1 MSDSSASVDSEG
13 SPTTSDA
20 TSKCPSAESR
30 GPASPRPV
38 QTPVAVVGMAC
49 RLPGHSSSPTAL
61 WDLLERGGI
70 AKHEPPPSRFS
81 LAGHYDRANPGR
93 PRTMKSPGGMFVEDV
108 DPAVFDGQFFNLSRV
123 ECIAMDPQQRQ
134 MLEVAYECLENAG
147 VPMETLS
154 GTSTGV
160 VVGTNFIDYAAMQ
173 HRDPEDAPESVTI
186 GVETALLSN
195 RVSHF
200 LNVHGPSMTIDTAC
214 SAGLVSLDVACR
226 YLDTFQADAMLVGGV
241 NLWLTP
247 EHNEEVGMMHVTQSG
262 SGQCKSFD
270 ASADGYVKAEGVNCV
285 LIKRLDNAVR
295 DHDPIR
301 SIIRGTAVNA
311 SGRTGGI
318 ANPSQEAQA
327 AVTRQAYQNAG
338 LDDFTKTQYLECH
351 GTGTLAGD
359 PIEVNGAGS
368 VFSTGRDPGQDL
380 IIGSIKSNIGHSEPA
395 AGLSGLLKATLA
407 MEKGVIPGTP
417 SFLVPNPNIDWKNLR
432 VKASRIPLPWPSTGA
447 TAVRRA
453 SVNSFGFGGANAHA
467 VLENDAQFLSRQVS
481 SYKRLVW
488 DFLADDQDE
497 DDPSRDPSADLPP
510 TVLAFSANDP
520 KSLTGYVKSLNAHL
534 QNPAVSI
541 DVADLAYTLSERRS
555 RHYNRAFALVRS
567 SSETINPNTLV
578 QGKPTSSPPH
588 IAFVFTGQGAQWPSM
603 GAELI
608 KFFPSAK
615 AVIDDLDGVLQSLPD
630 GPPWTLLEELTA
642 ARSAETLRRPEFSQ
656 PLGTALQLALLR
668 VLEEWGIRP
677 EAVVGHSSGE
687 IAAAVAAGLITP
699 ADAIKTAY
707 YRGQASKK
715 APAPPEPLGML
726 AVGVGA
732 EVIDEY
738 LGPQEAEIRIAC
750 FNSPKS
756 LTMSGSVAALERLRD
771 RLREDG
777 HFARMLQVDMA
788 YHSDYMT
795 DIGDIYED
803 MLLGDASRSNKSGR
817 SPQPNGVRMYSSVT
831 GNIILPDEVNVGYWK
846 RNMVSPVNFAQATS
860 QLLTHSAADFLI
872 ELGPSNALSGPIS
885 QIQQS
890 LGKEGQYAAA
900 MKREADSI
908 LSLFEAAGPLFLAG
922 DPRVDMARVNRV
934 DPRSARVV
942 IDLPNY
948 AWNHSTR
955 YWHETRASRD
965 WRFKEFIH
973 HDLLGSKISAT
984 GWRAPVFKSV
994 LKLANLPWLRDHKLG
1009 GDVVFPAS
1017 GYVAMAVEAMYQT
1030 AMITQ
1035 WKKRPPV
1042 RYRFRLRDVRLLRA
1056 LVLTEDKDARV
1067 TLALT
1072 PLDGASGRAWYNY
1085 EICSVQEGVDV
1096 NNVHSTGQ
1104 VCVET
1109 HYQNISRKVAPLELA
1124 TRSRIWYKVLAEMGY
1139 NYGPAFQKHLMI
1151 ESTMGQRKS
1160 RSTINL
1166 EPPPSQPKGQSPY
1179 PMHPA
1184 VMDGCFQAA
1193 TPCLWNGHLPKSE
1206 DPALVPKTIESIVI
1220 ESGRPRASHPPVQG
1234 VAVASAHFIGAG
1246 SPGSARN
1253 YSTNVDLY
1261 DPEDGA
1267 LLFHMKGLAS
1277 TEMDTGGA
1285 ERKPHEIMRV
1295 AWRADIDMLMQAEAN
1310 FARSWLGSQTAH
1322 QVIDLVAHK
1331 TPALRVLEM
1340 NLSPGDGAH
1349 LWTSQGGAD
1358 LDPAVNGRHVRAGC
1372 AEYHF
1377 AVRDAKT
1384 LVHAQE
1390 SLSSY
1395 VPSPNF
1401 HLLLDLAKP
1410 ASFPPPSSIDLAILS
1425 SAQEQEAVGIDA
1437 AIQEVGNVMKD
1448 GGFIVACG
1456 IAEGTLSRLGQTV
1469 ALAGDACICQVNKG
1483 IDAGNETPLASVV
1496 QASFV
1501 DHAAQSSDLEQMHGL
1516 LRALQSKEWSIQRSH
1531 NPLLDPIS
1539 KDTIVVVLD
1548 ELFASVI
1555 DRLDDQ
1561 QWALLKYLTQ
1571 VQCPILW
1578 VTSRS
1583 ADPTRAAVVGLFSTI
1598 RAEEQ
1603 IPLFTL
1609 DVEGGAGDAATVEAI
1624 SACLEKLRDRATA
1637 ITTAS
1642 ERGGV
1647 IQTSRV
1653 YPDSEL
1659 TAQQSDG
1666 PGAGKMATK
1675 SLHACES
1682 LVQLRCERL
1691 GSLDSVQFS
1700 EVDEDPMSLPE
1711 GMLKVDIHAAGL
1723 NHKDAAVAMGILPGD
1738 ETALGSEAAGVISKV
1753 CARGSGFS
1761 VGDRVVLYGKG
1772 CCANRVQ
1779 TTPAR
1784 VHRIPDSITFEEAA
1798 TLPMDYLVAIHALLD
1813 LGSLST
1819 GKTVLIHRAA
1829 GGVGIAA
1836 IQLAQHVGSE
1846 TFVTVSTAEERE
1858 SIKATSGLGDDH
1870 IFDSSSADIGERT
1883 LEATHGKGIDVVLT
1897 PLAEDLLEE
1906 SFPTLAEGAIV
1917 VALDGRDALEQS
1929 KLPMTLFQ
1937 RHCSFRLVD
1946 LSPETVSDDLIS
1958 RLLARL
1964 FELIDSGAIKSIIPI
1979 HRFSW
1984 NDIPAALRFLR
1995 KGTHI
2000 GKVVVAQDAAES
2012 SSEVQVKKA
2021 PESLGLRPEGC
2032 YLIVGGLRGICGT
2045 LATYLAQKGARH
2057 LAIMSRSGYTDVKSR
2072 YVLKQLHAL
2081 GSHVD
2086 LLTADVTHAEQ
2097 VRMAMQQTTAPI
2109 VGIIQGAMVLRDRP
2123 FESMTLAEYHDAIRC
2138 KIRGTWNLHHAAA
2151 SLGLPLDSF
2160 TLLSSLSGLMGN
2172 VGQANY
2178 AAANVFLD
2186 AFAAWRRARGQPACS
2201 VALGISEDTGVIAE
2215 SAKLQGSLDSRMY
2228 RGLGQGQL
2236 GKVLRS
2242 ALLQQKQ
2249 KQRDPHQSGTLPGGD
2264 LEHSPI
2270 VTGLVLPQPEDSIL
2284 KKDAR
2289 FSPLFAGHHGGSND
2303 GVAAN
2308 TSGKSS
2314 ADVQALLLLLRTES
2328 AQHAVKLHAMV
2339 DVVGGCFMR
2348 VLRLSE
2354 PMDSGRPISVYGT
2367 DSLAAVEVRNWIR
2380 TELGALVTTLD
2391 IMSATSLTA
2400 FCEKI
2405 LGKLVS

>member
-1 MSDSSASVDSEG
+1 MSDSSASTDSGG
-13 SPTTSDA
+13 SPTTSNA

-70 AKHEPPPSRFS
+70 AKNEPPPSRFS
-81 LAGHYDRANPGR
+81 LAGHYDKANPGR

-108 DPAVFDGQFFNLSRV
+108 DPALFDGQFFNLSRV

-147 VPMETLS
+147 VPIETLS

-160 VVGTNFIDYAAMQ
+160 IVGTNFIGM

-262 SGQCKSFD
+262 SGRCKSFD

-285 LIKRLDNAVR
+285 LIKRLDDAVR

-327 AVTRQAYQNAG
+327 AVTRQAYKNAG

-368 VFSTGRDPGQDL
+368 VFSAGRNPGQEL
-380 IIGSIKSNIGHSEPA
+380 VIGSIKSNIGHSEPA
-395 AGLSGLLKATLA
+395 AGLSGLLKTTLA
-407 MEKGVIPGTP
+407 MEKGVIPGSP
-417 SFLVPNPNIDWKNLR
+417 SFLVPNPNIDWENLR
-432 VKASRIPLPWPSTGA
+432 VKASRIPLPWPSSTGA
-447 TAVRRA
+447 AAAVRRA
-453 SVNSFGFGGANAHA
+453 S
-467 VLENDAQFLSRQVS
+467 NDAQSLSRQVS
-481 SYKRLVW
+481 SYKKLVW
-488 DFLADDQDE
+488 DFLADDEDE

-510 TVLAFSANDP
+510 IVLVFSANDP

-541 DVADLAYTLSERRS
+541 DVGDLAYTLSERRS

-578 QGKPTSSPPH
+578 QGKPVSSPPR
-588 IAFVFTGQGAQWPSM
+588 IAFVFTGQGAQWPCM

-615 AVIDDLDGVLQSLPD
+615 AIINDLDGVLQSLPD

-656 PLGTALQLALLR
+656 PLVTALQLALLK
-668 VLEEWGIRP
+668 VLEEWGIHP

-715 APAPPEPLGML
+715 APTPPEPLGML

-732 EVIDEY
+732 EAIDDY
-738 LGPQEAEIRIAC
+738 LGPQEAGVQIAC
-750 FNSPKS
+750 FNSSNS
-756 LTMSGSVAALERLRD
+756 LTMSGTVAALERLRG

-777 HFARMLQVDMA
+777 HFARLLQVDMA

-795 DIGDIYED
+795 EIGDVYED
-803 MLLGDASRSNKSGR
+803 MLLGDASRTKKSSQCPKSNR
-817 SPQPNGVRMYSSVT
+817 VRMYSSVT
-831 GNIILPDEVNVGYWK
+831 GNAISPDEVNVGYWK
-846 RNMVSPVNFAQATS
+846 RNMVSPVNFTRATS
-860 QLLTHSAADFLI
+860 ELLAHSGADFLI
-872 ELGPSNALSGPIS
+872 ELGPSNALSGPIA

-890 LGKEGQYAAA
+890 LGKEGQYVATL
-900 MKREADSI
+900 KRGADPT
-908 LSLFEAAGPLFLAG
+908 LSLFEAAGRLFLAG
-922 DPRVDMARVNRV
+922 DQRVDMARVNRV
-934 DPRSARVV
+934 DARSARVV

-973 HDLLGSKISAT
+973 HDLLGSKISVT

-1096 NNVHSTGQ
+1096 DNVHSTGQ

-1139 NYGPAFQKHLMI
+1139 DYGPAFQKHLMI

-1160 RSTINL
+1160 RSTVNL
-1166 EPPPSQPKGQSPY
+1166 EPPPSHPKGQSPY

-1206 DPALVPKTIESIVI
+1206 DPALVPKTIESLVI
-1220 ESGRPRASHPPVQG
+1220 ESGGARASHPPVQG

-1246 SPGSARN
+1246 NTGSARN
-1253 YSTNVDLY
+1253 YTTSVDLY
-1261 DPEDGA
+1261 DPHDGS
-1267 LLFHMKGLAS
+1267 LLFQMKGLAS

-1285 ERKPHEIMRV
+1285 ERRPHELMRV
-1295 AWRADIDMLMQAEAN
+1295 AWRADIDMLMQAEASL
-1310 FARSWLGSQTAH
+1310 ARRWLGTHTAH

-1331 TPALRVLEM
+1331 TPALRILEM
-1340 NLSPGDGAH
+1340 NLSHGDGAN
-1349 LWTSQGGAD
+1349 LWTAQGP
-1358 LDPAVNGRHVRAGC
+1358 DPNLAVNGRHVRSGC

-1384 LVHAQE
+1384 MVNAQE
-1390 SLSSY
+1390 TLGSY

-1410 ASFPPPSSIDLAILS
+1410 ASFPAPNSIDLAILS
-1425 SAQEQEAVGIDA
+1425 AKERDVVGIDA
-1437 AIQEVGNVMKD
+1437 AIQQVGYAMSD
-1448 GGFIVACG
+1448 RGFIVACG
-1456 IAEGTLSRLGQTV
+1456 LPESMLSRLGKTV
-1469 ALAGDACICQVNKG
+1469 ALTGDACICEVNKR
-1483 IDAGNETPLASVV
+1483 IDVGHGSPTASVV
-1496 QASFV
+1496 QVSFAG
-1501 DHAAQSSDLEQMHGL
+1501 HAAQSSDLEQVNRL
-1516 LRALQSKEWSIQRSH
+1516 LGALQSKDWSLQRSH
-1531 NPLLDPIS
+1531 NPLLLNSIS

-1548 ELFASVI
+1548 ELFSSVV
-1555 DRLDDQ
+1555 DRMDDR
-1561 QWALLKYLTQ
+1561 QWELLKHLAQ

-1583 ADPTRAAVVGLFSTI
+1583 TDPTRAAVVGLFSTI

-1609 DVEGGAGDAATVEAI
+1609 DVEGGARDAATVDAI
-1624 SACLEKLRDRATA
+1624 SACLERVRDLASATTPTASGGRASATA
-1637 ITTAS
+1637 TATDYDFV

-1647 IQTSRV
+1647 IRMSRV

-1659 TAQQSDG
+1659 TAQQSVE
-1666 PGAGKMATK
+1666 AGVRKTETRD
-1675 SLHACES
+1675 LHACRT

-1691 GSLDSVQFS
+1691 GDMDSVQLY
-1700 EVDEDPMSLPE
+1700 EVDAEPAPLPD
-1711 GMLKVDIHAAGL
+1711 GMLEVEVYAAGL
-1723 NHKDAAVAMGILPGD
+1723 SPKNVDVAMGTLPGD
-1738 ETALGSEAAGVISKV
+1738 ETALGSEAAGVISKMS
-1753 CARGSGFS
+1753 ARVSGFS

-1798 TLPMDYLVAIHALLD
+1798 TLPTDYLVAIHALLD

-1836 IQLAQHVGSE
+1836 LQLAQHVGSE
-1846 TFVTVSTAEERE
+1846 VFVTVSTPEERE
-1858 SIKATSGLGDDH
+1858 FIKTTSGLGDDH
-1870 IFDSSSADIGERT
+1870 VFDSSSADMGERT
-1883 LEATHGKGIDVVLT
+1883 LDATHGKGVDVVLT
-1897 PLAEDLLEE
+1897 PLAGDLLEE
-1906 SFPTLAEGAIV
+1906 SFPKLAEGAIL
-1917 VALDGRDALEQS
+1917 VALDGRAVLEQS
-1929 KLPMTLFQ
+1929 KLFMTLFQ
-1937 RHCSFRLVD
+1937 RNCSFRVVD
-1946 LSPETVSDDLIS
+1946 LSPRTVSDDLIS

-2012 SSEVQVKKA
+2012 SSEVQIKKA

-2045 LATYLAQKGARH
+2045 LAIYLAQKGARH
-2057 LAIMSRSGYTDVKSR
+2057 LAIMSRSGYTDDKSR
-2072 YVLKQLHAL
+2072 HVLKQLHAL

-2086 LLTADVTHAEQ
+2086 LLTADVTDAEQ
-2097 VRMAMQQTTAPI
+2097 VRMTMQQTTTPI

-2123 FESMTLAEYHDAIRC
+2123 FESMTLAEYHDAIQC

-2186 AFAAWRRARGQPACS
+2186 AFAAWRQARGQPACS

-2242 ALLQQKQ
+2242 ALLQQKRKQ
-2249 KQRDPHQSGTLPGGD
+2249 KGLSQDPHQSGTLPGGD

-2289 FSPLFAGHHGGSND
+2289 FSPLFAGHHDGSNN
-2303 GVAAN
+2303 VAAN
-2308 TSGKSS
+2308 TGSKAN
-2314 ADVQALLLLLRTES
+2314 ADVQALLLLLRTQS
-2328 AQHAVKLHAMV
+2328 AEHAAKLQAMV
-2339 DVVGGCFMR
+2339 EVVNGCFMR

-2354 PMDSGRPISVYGT
+2354 PMDPGRPISVYGT

-2405 LGKLVS
+2405 LAKLV